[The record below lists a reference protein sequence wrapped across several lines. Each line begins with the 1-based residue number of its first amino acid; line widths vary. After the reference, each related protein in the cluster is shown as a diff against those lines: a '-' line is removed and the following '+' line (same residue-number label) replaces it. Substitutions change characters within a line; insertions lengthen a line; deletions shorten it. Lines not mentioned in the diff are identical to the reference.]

1 MFITRSRITL
11 AIAVTSTAAALFA
24 AGCGNSESPSTDHG
38 ASSSQASSG
47 KPAARTDFNDA
58 DVTFLQ
64 MMYPHHAQAVEMARL
79 VPSRTQN
86 EQVRA
91 LAANIEKAQ
100 SPEMEQITTLLES
113 FGKPAPS
120 STGHGGHSMEMPGMT
135 STMEMPGMTS
145 MPGMT
150 TMPSTSAMPGIMSN
164 EQMNALAAASGADFD
179 RKWMEL
185 MIEHHT
191 GAITMANTEL
201 ANGVNPDAKALA
213 TAIVAAQHSEIDT
226 MRGLL
231 GQR

>member
-1 MFITRSRITL
+1 MFITRSRITV
-11 AIAVTSTAAALFA
+11 AIAATTTAAALFA
-24 AGCGNSESPSTDHG
+24 GGCSNDNSMPGMDHG
-38 ASSSQASSG
+38 SSSASSG
-47 KPAARTDFNDA
+47 KPATRSDFNDA

-64 MMYPHHAQAVEMARL
+64 RMYPHHAQAVEMARL

-91 LAANIEKAQ
+91 LAADIEKAQ

-113 FGKPAPS
+113 FGKPAPAS
-120 STGHGGHSMEMPGMT
+120 SGHGGHNMEMTTTMNMPGMPT
-135 STMEMPGMTS
+135 MPGM
-145 MPGMT
+145 
-150 TMPSTSAMPGIMSN
+150 MSN

-179 RKWMEL
+179 RQWLEL

-191 GAITMANTEL
+191 GAIAMSNTEL
-201 ANGVNPDAKALA
+201 ADGVNPDAKALA
-213 TAIVAAQHSEIDT
+213 TAIVAAQQAEIGT

>member
-1 MFITRSRITL
+1 MFSTRNRLTV
-11 AIAVTSTAAALFA
+11 AIAVTTTTAALFA
-24 AGCGNSESPSTDHG
+24 AGCSDDDGSMPGMDHG
-38 ASSSQASSG
+38 SSSSSPATSA
-47 KPAARTDFNDA
+47 KPAARSDFNDA

-86 EQVRA
+86 EQLRA
-91 LAANIEKAQ
+91 LAADVEQAQ
-100 SPEMEQITTLLES
+100 APEMEQITTLLQS

-120 STGHGGHSMEMPGMT
+120 ASGHNMEMPGMT
-135 STMEMPGMTS
+135 STMN

-150 TMPSTSAMPGIMSN
+150 TTPSTANMPGMMSN
-164 EQMNALAAASGADFD
+164 DQMNALAAASGADFD
-179 RKWMEL
+179 RQWMHM

-191 GAITMANTEL
+191 GAISMSNTEL
-201 ANGVNPDAKALA
+201 TSGTNTDARTLA
-213 TAIVAAQHSEIDT
+213 TAIIAAQQAEIAT